1 MNLTLTLNYV
11 SLLVDTLLFISKK
24 KNVNLISGYFSYSR
38 LFIYINMIHANGFIY
53 IALKY
58 MRKRK

>member
-1 MNLTLTLNYV
+1 MNLTLKLNYV
-11 SLLVDTLLFISKK
+11 SHLVDTLLFISKK
-24 KNVNLISGYFSYSR
+24 KNVNLISGYSR
-38 LFIYINMIHANGFIY
+38 LFIYINMIHANVFIY